1 MRFFRRPPG
10 RRALWRH
17 RGARRPAHSRGLR
30 EVARG
35 TCVAVDRQAPRGGR
49 PDPRSSR
56 IRRHQRELG
65 VRRREERADAAREAD
80 REARGAPA
88 LRAHHRSVRCR
99 RRGGR
104 CRTRGDGQGR
114 RSQARCDVPHRRIG
128 RGRSVGGPP
137 LERVA
142 RRARAHGQ
150 EEGRDGRGERSGR
163 RAQAQDRQH
172 RRPGVSESRRLDLLP
187 HRFADRTEIAEVRAA
202 HGDLEPGAA
211 SGKRYRLAGRVMG
224 RRLMGKAAFL
234 DLEDRSDRIQLLAS
248 ADGVGEALFAL
259 INDTQLRDIV
269 GGEGEAIASR
279 RGELTLQ
286 LAGFELLA
294 PCAHPL
300 PDLHHG
306 LADVEPRYR
315 QRYVD
320 LMVNRDVREDA
331 LRRARMIS
339 AGRAYLDAAGF
350 VEVETPV
357 LQPLYGGASARPFTT
372 HHNELDR
379 TFYLRI
385 ATELY
390 LKRLIVGG
398 LERVY
403 ELGKDFRNEGVS
415 FKHNPEFTMVE
426 WYEAYADYEDVAA
439 RCERLVHTVACALG
453 RGEGFAAAR
462 RRETLAD
469 SIGSRTGVDILAARD
484 LAALQAA

>member
-1 MRFFRRPPG
+1 M
-10 RRALWRH
+10 AI
-17 RGARRPAHSRGLR
+17 
-30 EVARG
+30 
-35 TCVAVDRQAPRGGR
+35 
-49 PDPRSSR
+49 SSP
-56 IRRHQRELG
+56 
-65 VRRREERADAAREAD
+65 VRRRGSAT
-80 REARGAPA
+80 G
-88 LRAHHRSVRCR
+88 S
-99 RRGGR
+99 
-104 CRTRGDGQGR
+104 
-114 RSQARCDVPHRRIG
+114 
-128 RGRSVGGPP
+128 
-137 LERVA
+137 
-142 RRARAHGQ
+142 
-150 EEGRDGRGERSGR
+150 
-163 RAQAQDRQH
+163 
-172 RRPGVSESRRLDLLP
+172 
-187 HRFADRTEIAEVRAA
+187 
-202 HGDLEPGAA
+202 PGAC
-211 SGKRYRLAGRVMG
+211 MG

-234 DLEDRSDRIQLLAS
+234 DLEDRSGRIQLLAS
-248 ADGVGEALFAL
+248 ADGVGEELFAA
-259 INDTQLRDIV
+259 INDTQLGDIV
-269 GGEGEAIASR
+269 GVEGEAIASR

-286 LAGFELLA
+286 LDGFELLA
-294 PCAHPL
+294 PCEHPL

-306 LADVEPRYR
+306 LADVEARYR

-426 WYEAYADYEDVAA
+426 WYEAYADYTDGMRRTEEFIAA
-439 RCERLVHTVACALG
+439 SVRGALG
-453 RGEGFAAAR
+453 TTVITRDGREIDMAPPWPRKPLAEAIQEACGVDVMAYRNARIASEACGRRSSSAAPQRPRATRPGRSSSTARSPTSSSRASSSRCSWSTTRPSSRRWRARSRAIRRWSSASRRSAAAWSSQ
-462 RRETLAD
+462 TATA
-469 SIGSRTGVDILAARD
+469 S
-484 LAALQAA
+484 

>member
-1 MRFFRRPPG
+1 M
-10 RRALWRH
+10 
-17 RGARRPAHSRGLR
+17 
-30 EVARG
+30 
-35 TCVAVDRQAPRGGR
+35 
-49 PDPRSSR
+49 
-56 IRRHQRELG
+56 
-65 VRRREERADAAREAD
+65 
-80 REARGAPA
+80 
-88 LRAHHRSVRCR
+88 
-99 RRGGR
+99 
-104 CRTRGDGQGR
+104 
-114 RSQARCDVPHRRIG
+114 
-128 RGRSVGGPP
+128 
-137 LERVA
+137 
-142 RRARAHGQ
+142 
-150 EEGRDGRGERSGR
+150 
-163 RAQAQDRQH
+163 
-172 RRPGVSESRRLDLLP
+172 SESRRLDLLP
-187 HRFADRTEIAEVRAA
+187 HRFADRTEIAEVRIA

-248 ADGVGEALFAL
+248 ADGVGEDLFAAV
-259 INDTQLRDIV
+259 NDTQLGDIV
-269 GGEGEAIASR
+269 GVEGEAIASR

-286 LAGFELLA
+286 LGGFELLA
-294 PCAHPL
+294 PCEHPL

-306 LADVEPRYR
+306 LADVEARYR

-339 AGRAYLDAAGF
+339 AGRTYLDGAGF

-426 WYEAYADYEDVAA
+426 WYEAYADYTDGMRRTEEFTAA
-439 RCERLVHTVACALG
+439 SVRGALG
-453 RGEGFAAAR
+453 TTVITRDGREIDMAPPWPRKPLAEAIQEACGVDVMAYRNASDGVQGLRAALVERGAAAAEGDATWPQLVDR
-462 RRETLAD
+462 ALSHFVEPSIVEPVFLVDYPTELSPLARPFAGDPSLVERFEAFCCGMEFANGYSELNDPELQLQRFREQVALHAAGHEDAQPLDEDYVEALRYGMPPTAGLGLGIDRLAMLVCD
-469 SIGSRTGVDILAARD
+469 RPSIRD
-484 LAALQAA
+484 VVLFPALRDRG